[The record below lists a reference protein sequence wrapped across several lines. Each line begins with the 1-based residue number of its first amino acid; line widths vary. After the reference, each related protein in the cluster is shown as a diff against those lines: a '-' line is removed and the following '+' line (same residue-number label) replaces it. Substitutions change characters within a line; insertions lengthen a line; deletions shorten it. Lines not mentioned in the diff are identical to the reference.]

1 MRISTLKR
9 FVPVALA
16 SLAAVVPLGAGT
28 VGAQLAPGALSTV
41 PVPKPDLTGFVRD
54 EAAAVALGKALFWDM
69 QLGSDGVQSCGAC
82 HFHGGADNRL
92 KNQVNPGTQHAAT
105 TFEVAK
111 PNATLTAANFPL
123 HKLANPDDRL
133 SAVLFDADD
142 VISSQSVTLQKFND
156 IIPGQAVENCT
167 VTPDPIFSVGGVNV
181 RRVQPRNVPTMIN
194 AIFTFRNFWDGR
206 GNAVFNGVN
215 GIGLR
220 DATARV
226 LQVQADGSVV
236 PVAVA
241 IAPASL
247 ASQAVP
253 VLGSNFALACTGR
266 TVNKVGKKML
276 SLTPLA
282 KQWVDPTDSVL
293 GPLARSRTTPGARGL
308 TQSYVR
314 LVQTAFD
321 PKWWNSDKV
330 VTFPGGIR
338 TISAP
343 TGAPLTTSEF
353 TVMEQNFS
361 LFFGLAIQLYEAT
374 LVSDDSLFD
383 RVQLGRATLTAAQD
397 DGLTTFKGSCEGTQ
411 CHSGPTFTSASTNNF
426 GAGVEP
432 IEQRQTAA
440 GANAFHDGGFFNI
453 GVRPTAEDL
462 GVGGANPA
470 GVPLSFARRDFLGLG
485 IPEIAAIQNPLPPIG
500 PADVL
505 AVDGAFK
512 APSLRNVELSAPY
525 MHNGGML
532 TLDQVV
538 EFYTRGGDFHEANAA
553 NADAAVDG
561 VGRLVGKPDRR
572 ANVVAFL
579 KTLTDDR
586 VRFESAPF
594 DHPQLFIPNGHPG
607 DAAAVVNDGTGK
619 ATDALVEVPASGAA
633 GSCVGVDGTP
643 HFACPVCGDKKVNQA
658 SEQCDGAD
666 SARCPGRCRADC
678 TCPAAPTPPAPRCGD
693 DLINQASEECD
704 GAADAACT
712 GRCRVDCTCAPA
724 PPSPAPRC
732 GDNAINQPS
741 EQCDGT
747 DSARCPGACRADCT
761 CPPPP
766 PSPSGAP
773 VGTVEAD
780 TLVNKASPA
789 KNNGTSARLE
799 VDASPAKHAFFRVRV
814 SGVGARQV
822 TSARL
827 RLQVSNVPNSQSVA
841 GGRIHAITGCAWDE
855 RTVTAKTQPAID
867 GPVLATVGA
876 VARGQVVDFDVT
888 SAIQGDGVYCFAL
901 DSLSSDCVRYN
912 SREAAAG
919 KPELIIGV
927 GGQAPGTSTPPP
939 PTTTPPPAAAP
950 VGTVVADTS
959 VQNDLP
965 ATNFGGKALLSV
977 DGGGATGSGGVQRT
991 LLRVSVSGVGARLV
1005 TGAHLKL
1012 QVANVTN
1019 AGSVRG
1025 GSIHA
1030 LTSCAWDEKTVTWAT
1045 QPAIDGPALATLGA
1059 VAAGQVVDFDVSAA
1073 VHGDG
1078 VYCFAIDT
1086 SSTDGVDYNAR
1097 EGTGQH
1103 PALVVQV
1110 AAVP

>member
-1 MRISTLKR
+1 
-9 FVPVALA
+9 
-16 SLAAVVPLGAGT
+16 
-28 VGAQLAPGALSTV
+28 
-41 PVPKPDLTGFVRD
+41 
-54 EAAAVALGKALFWDM
+54 
-69 QLGSDGVQSCGAC
+69 
-82 HFHGGADNRL
+82 
-92 KNQVNPGTQHAAT
+92 
-105 TFEVAK
+105 
-111 PNATLTAANFPL
+111 
-123 HKLANPDDRL
+123 
-133 SAVLFDADD
+133 
-142 VISSQSVTLQKFND
+142 
-156 IIPGQAVENCT
+156 
-167 VTPDPIFSVGGVNV
+167 
-181 RRVQPRNVPTMIN
+181 
-194 AIFTFRNFWDGR
+194 
-206 GNAVFNGVN
+206 
-215 GIGLR
+215 
-220 DATARV
+220 
-226 LQVQADGSVV
+226 
-236 PVAVA
+236 
-241 IAPASL
+241 
-247 ASQAVP
+247 
-253 VLGSNFALACTGR
+253 
-266 TVNKVGKKML
+266 
-276 SLTPLA
+276 
-282 KQWVDPTDSVL
+282 
-293 GPLARSRTTPGARGL
+293 
-308 TQSYVR
+308 
-314 LVQTAFD
+314 
-321 PKWWNSDKV
+321 
-330 VTFPGGIR
+330 
-338 TISAP
+338 
-343 TGAPLTTSEF
+343 
-353 TVMEQNFS
+353 
-361 LFFGLAIQLYEAT
+361 
-374 LVSDDSLFD
+374 
-383 RVQLGRATLTAAQD
+383 
-397 DGLTTFKGSCEGTQ
+397 
-411 CHSGPTFTSASTNNF
+411 
-426 GAGVEP
+426 
-432 IEQRQTAA
+432 
-440 GANAFHDGGFFNI
+440 
-453 GVRPTAEDL
+453 
-462 GVGGANPA
+462 
-470 GVPLSFARRDFLGLG
+470 
-485 IPEIAAIQNPLPPIG
+485 
-500 PADVL
+500 
-505 AVDGAFK
+505 
-512 APSLRNVELSAPY
+512 
-525 MHNGGML
+525 
-532 TLDQVV
+532 
-538 EFYTRGGDFHEANAA
+538 FHEANAA

-799 VDASPAKHAFFRVRV
+799 VDASPAKHDPI
-814 SGVGARQV
+814 
-822 TSARL
+822 SA
-827 RLQVSNVPNSQSVA
+827 A
-841 GGRIHAITGCAWDE
+841 
-855 RTVTAKTQPAID
+855 
-867 GPVLATVGA
+867 
-876 VARGQVVDFDVT
+876 
-888 SAIQGDGVYCFAL
+888 
-901 DSLSSDCVRYN
+901 
-912 SREAAAG
+912 
-919 KPELIIGV
+919 
-927 GGQAPGTSTPPP
+927 GGQAPGTRTPPP

-1045 QPAIDGPALATLGA
+1045 QPAIDGPALATL
-1059 VAAGQVVDFDVSAA
+1059 
-1073 VHGDG
+1073 
-1078 VYCFAIDT
+1078 
-1086 SSTDGVDYNAR
+1086 
-1097 EGTGQH
+1097 
-1103 PALVVQV
+1103 
-1110 AAVP
+1110 

>member
-1 MRISTLKR
+1 MKTARLAHAHRNATAGRRGAPMRISTLKR

-167 VTPDPIFSVGGVNV
+167 VTPDPIFSVGG
-181 RRVQPRNVPTMIN
+181 
-194 AIFTFRNFWDGR
+194 
-206 GNAVFNGVN
+206 
-215 GIGLR
+215 
-220 DATARV
+220 
-226 LQVQADGSVV
+226 
-236 PVAVA
+236 
-241 IAPASL
+241 
-247 ASQAVP
+247 
-253 VLGSNFALACTGR
+253 
-266 TVNKVGKKML
+266 
-276 SLTPLA
+276 
-282 KQWVDPTDSVL
+282 
-293 GPLARSRTTPGARGL
+293 PLARSRTTPGARGL
-308 TQSYVR
+308 TSSYVT
-314 LVQTAFD
+314 LIQTAFD

-330 VTFPGGIR
+330 VTFPGGVR

-343 TGAPLTTSEF
+343 TGAPLTTSQF

-361 LFFGLAIQLYEAT
+361 LFFGLAIQLYETT
-374 LVSDDSLFD
+374 LVSDASLFD
-383 RVQLGRATLTAAQD
+383 QAQLGLATLTPAQQ
-397 DGLTTFKGSCEGTQ
+397 DGLNTFKGSCAGTQ
-411 CHSGPTFTSASTNNF
+411 CHSGPTFTAASTNNF
-426 GAGVEP
+426 GAGSEP

-462 GVGGANPA
+462 GVGGSAPA
-470 GVPLSFARRDFLGLG
+470 GGPLAVHRRDFLGLA

-512 APSLRNVELSAPY
+512 APSLRNVELTGPY

-553 NADAAVDG
+553 NLDARIAG
-561 VGRLVGKPDRR
+561 VGRLVGSPTNR

-607 DAAAVVNDGTGK
+607 DAVAVINDGTGK

-643 HFACPVCGDKKVNQA
+643 HFACPVCGDNKVNQA
-658 SEQCDGAD
+658 SEQCDGTD
-666 SARCPGRCRADC
+666 SALCPGACRANCTCPPAPRCGDNLVNQASEQCDVTADAACPGRCRADC
-678 TCPAAPTPPAPRCGD
+678 
-693 DLINQASEECD
+693 N
-704 GAADAACT
+704 
-712 GRCRVDCTCAPA
+712 CAPA
-724 PPSPAPRC
+724 PVC
-732 GDNAINQPS
+732 GDNTINQPS

-747 DSARCPGACRADCT
+747 DSALCPGACRVDCT
-761 CPPPP
+761 CPAAPPP
-766 PSPSGAP
+766 PPAP
-773 VGTVEAD
+773 GTVVATVEAD
-780 TLVNKASPA
+780 AMVNAATPVKNFGATA
-789 KNNGTSARLE
+789 KLE
-799 VDASPAKHAFFRVRV
+799 VDASPVKHALFRVRV

-822 TSARL
+822 TSATL
-827 RLQVSNVPNSQSVA
+827 RLQVSNLLNSQSVA
-841 GGRIHAITGCAWDE
+841 GGRLHAITGCAWDE
-855 RTVTAKTQPAID
+855 HTLTAQTQPAID
-867 GPVLATVGA
+867 GPVLATAGA
-876 VARGQVVDFDVT
+876 VALGQVVDFDVT
-888 SAIQGDGVYCFAL
+888 GAIQGDGVYCFAL
-901 DSLSSDCVRYN
+901 ESPSADGVRYN

-919 KPELIIGV
+919 QPQLLVGV
-927 GGQAPGTSTPPP
+927 GSQT
-939 PTTTPPPAAAP
+939 TTTPPPAASAA
-950 VGTVVADTS
+950 GTVVADTY
-959 VQNDLP
+959 VQSDL
-965 ATNFGGKALLSV
+965 ATTNFGAKPVMSV
-977 DGGGATGSGGVQRT
+977 DNGAASNPGTTGVQHT
-991 LLRVSVSGVGARLV
+991 FLRVSVSGVGARLL

-1019 AGSVRG
+1019 AGSVAG

-1030 LTSCAWDEKTVTWAT
+1030 ITSCTWDEKTVTWAT

-1059 VAAGQVVDFDVSAA
+1059 VAAGQVVDFDVTSAI
-1073 VHGDG
+1073 HGDG

-1086 SSTDGVDYNAR
+1086 TSTDSAIYNSR

-1110 AAVP
+1110 TP

>member
-1 MRISTLKR
+1 
-9 FVPVALA
+9 VPVAIA
-16 SLAAVVPLGAGT
+16 
-28 VGAQLAPGALSTV
+28 
-41 PVPKPDLTGFVRD
+41 
-54 EAAAVALGKALFWDM
+54 
-69 QLGSDGVQSCGAC
+69 
-82 HFHGGADNRL
+82 
-92 KNQVNPGTQHAAT
+92 
-105 TFEVAK
+105 
-111 PNATLTAANFPL
+111 
-123 HKLANPDDRL
+123 
-133 SAVLFDADD
+133 
-142 VISSQSVTLQKFND
+142 IS
-156 IIPGQAVENCT
+156 
-167 VTPDPIFSVGGVNV
+167 
-181 RRVQPRNVPTMIN
+181 
-194 AIFTFRNFWDGR
+194 
-206 GNAVFNGVN
+206 
-215 GIGLR
+215 
-220 DATARV
+220 
-226 LQVQADGSVV
+226 
-236 PVAVA
+236 
-241 IAPASL
+241 PASL

-308 TQSYVR
+308 TSSYVT

-330 VTFPGGIR
+330 VTFPGGVR

-343 TGAPLTTSEF
+343 TGAPLTTSQF

-361 LFFGLAIQLYEAT
+361 LFFGLAIQAYEGT
-374 LVSDDSLFD
+374 LVSDASLFD
-383 RVQLGRATLTAAQD
+383 RAQLGLATFTPEQL
-397 DGLTTFKGSCEGTQ
+397 DGLGTFTGSCAGTQ
-411 CHSGPTFTSASTNNF
+411 CHSGPTFTAASTDNF

-453 GVRPTAEDL
+453 GVRPIAEDL
-462 GVGGANPA
+462 GVGGSNPA
-470 GVPLSFARRDFLGLG
+470 GVPLSFARRDFLGLA

-500 PADVL
+500 AADVL
-505 AVDGAFK
+505 AVDGSFK
-512 APSLRNVELSAPY
+512 APTLRNVELTGPY

-538 EFYTRGGDFHEANAA
+538 EFYTRGGDFHDANAA
-553 NADAAVDG
+553 NLDAKIAG
-561 VGRLVGKPDRR
+561 VGRLVGSPARK
-572 ANVVAFL
+572 ANLVAFL

-607 DAAAVVNDGTGK
+607 DAAAVTNDGTGK

-633 GSCVGVDGTP
+633 GSCVGVDGTA
-643 HFACPVCGDKKVNQA
+643 HFACPVCGDNKVNQA
-658 SEQCDGAD
+658 SEQCDGTD
-666 SARCPGRCRADC
+666 SALCPGACRANCTCPPAPVCGDNVVNQASEQCDGTADAACPGRCRADC
-678 TCPAAPTPPAPRCGD
+678 TC
-693 DLINQASEECD
+693 
-704 GAADAACT
+704 
-712 GRCRVDCTCAPA
+712 APA
-724 PPSPAPRC
+724 PVC
-732 GDNAINQPS
+732 GDNAINQPT

-747 DSARCPGACRADCT
+747 DSALCPGACRVDCT

-766 PSPSGAP
+766 GAP

-780 TLVNKASPA
+780 TFVNKATPA
-789 KNNGTSARLE
+789 RNFGTTTRLE
-799 VDASPAKHAFFRVRV
+799 VDASPVKQTLLRVRV

-827 RLQVSNVPNSQSVA
+827 RMQVSTVLNSQSVA
-841 GGRIHAITGCAWDE
+841 GGRIHAITNCAWDE
-855 RTVTAKTQPAID
+855 RTVTWNTRPVID
-867 GPVLATVGA
+867 GPVLSGAGA
-876 VARGQVVDFDVT
+876 VALGQVVDFDVT
-888 SAIQGDGVYCFAL
+888 SAIQGDGVYCFAVESPSA
-901 DSLSSDCVRYN
+901 DGVRYN

-919 KPELIIGV
+919 KPQLLIGV
-927 GGQAPGTSTPPP
+927 GSQTTTPTT
-939 PTTTPPPAAAP
+939 PTTTTTTLPPAAAP

-959 VQNDLP
+959 VQNDLST
-965 ATNFGGKALLSV
+965 TNFGTKALLSV
-977 DGGGATGSGGVQRT
+977 DGGVATGTGGVQHT
-991 LLRVSVSGVGARLV
+991 LLRVSVSGVGAHLV

-1019 AGSVRG
+1019 AGSVTG

-1030 LTSCAWDEKTVTWAT
+1030 ITSCAWDEKTVTWAT

-1059 VAAGQVVDFDVSAA
+1059 VAAGQVADFDVTSAI
-1073 VHGDG
+1073 HGDG

-1086 SSTDGVDYNAR
+1086 TSTDGVDYNSR

-1110 AAVP
+1110 AP

>member
-1 MRISTLKR
+1 MKTARLAHAHRNATAGRRGAPMRISTLKR

-92 KNQVNPGTQHAAT
+92 KNQVNPGTLHAAT

-123 HKLANPDDRL
+123 HKLANVEDRR

-142 VISSQSVTLQKFND
+142 VVSSQSVTLQKFND
-156 IIPGQAVENCT
+156 IIPGQAEENCT

-194 AIFTFRNFWDGR
+194 AVFTFRNFWDGR
-206 GNAVFNGVN
+206 GNATFNGVDGTGPRN
-215 GIGLR
+215 PN
-220 DATARV
+220 ARV

-266 TVNKVGKKML
+266 TPNKVGKKML

-293 GPLARSRTTPGARGL
+293 GTLATSRTSPGARGL
-308 TQSYVR
+308 TQSYVTM
-314 LVQTAFD
+314 VQNSFQ

-330 VTFPGGIR
+330 VTLPGGVL

-343 TGAPLTTSEF
+343 TGAPLTTSQF

-361 LFFGLAIQLYEAT
+361 LFFGLAIQMYEST
-374 LVSDDSLFD
+374 LVSDDSPFD
-383 RVQLGRATLTAAQD
+383 RFMDGTGTLTPQAQA
-397 DGLTTFKGSCEGTQ
+397 GLGIFQSGGSACSE
-411 CHSGPTFTSASTNNF
+411 CHASATFTAASTNNF
-426 GAGVEP
+426 GNGVEP
-432 IEQRQTAA
+432 IEQRMTAA

-453 GVRPTAEDL
+453 GVRPTAEDI

-470 GVPLSFARRDFLGLG
+470 GQPLSFARRDFLGLA
-485 IPEIAAIQNPLPPIG
+485 IPELVTVQNPLPPITA
-500 PADVL
+500 ADVL
-505 AVDGAFK
+505 AVDGAVK

-607 DAAAVVNDGTGK
+607 DAAHVTDDGTGK
-619 ATDALVEVPASGAA
+619 ATDTLVELPASGAA

-666 SARCPGRCRADC
+666 SALCRGRCRADC
-678 TCPAAPTPPAPRCGD
+678 TCPPAPTAAAPTAKAPT
-693 DLINQASEECD
+693 
-704 GAADAACT
+704 AAAPT
-712 GRCRVDCTCAPA
+712 APA
-724 PPSPAPRC
+724 PTAPAPTAAAPRC
-732 GDNAINQPS
+732 GDN
-741 EQCDGT
+741 
-747 DSARCPGACRADCT
+747 
-761 CPPPP
+761 
-766 PSPSGAP
+766 
-773 VGTVEAD
+773 
-780 TLVNKASPA
+780 
-789 KNNGTSARLE
+789 
-799 VDASPAKHAFFRVRV
+799 
-814 SGVGARQV
+814 
-822 TSARL
+822 
-827 RLQVSNVPNSQSVA
+827 
-841 GGRIHAITGCAWDE
+841 
-855 RTVTAKTQPAID
+855 
-867 GPVLATVGA
+867 
-876 VARGQVVDFDVT
+876 VVD
-888 SAIQGDGVYCFAL
+888 
-901 DSLSSDCVRYN
+901 
-912 SREAAAG
+912 
-919 KPELIIGV
+919 
-927 GGQAPGTSTPPP
+927 QANE
-939 PTTTPPPAAAP
+939 
-950 VGTVVADTS
+950 
-959 VQNDLP
+959 Q
-965 ATNFGGKALLSV
+965 
-977 DGGGATGSGGVQRT
+977 
-991 LLRVSVSGVGARLV
+991 
-1005 TGAHLKL
+1005 
-1012 QVANVTN
+1012 
-1019 AGSVRG
+1019 
-1025 GSIHA
+1025 
-1030 LTSCAWDEKTVTWAT
+1030 
-1045 QPAIDGPALATLGA
+1045 
-1059 VAAGQVVDFDVSAA
+1059 
-1073 VHGDG
+1073 
-1078 VYCFAIDT
+1078 
-1086 SSTDGVDYNAR
+1086 
-1097 EGTGQH
+1097 
-1103 PALVVQV
+1103 
-1110 AAVP
+1110 

>member
-1 MRISTLKR
+1 METAQLALKHHSAGAGRKGNAMSSMTLKR
-9 FVPVALA
+9 FVAPSVA

-41 PVPKPDLTGFVRD
+41 PVPKPDLAGFVRD

-69 QLGSDGVQSCGAC
+69 QLGSDGIQTCGSC

-92 KNQVNPGTQHAAT
+92 KNQVNPGTLHAAT

-123 HKLANPDDRL
+123 HKLANPEDRF
-133 SAVLFDADD
+133 SRVLFDADD
-142 VISSQSVTLQKFND
+142 VISSQSVTLAKFND
-156 IIPGQAVENCT
+156 VNHGQAEENCT

-215 GIGLR
+215 AFGLR

-241 IAPASL
+241 ISPASL

-308 TQSYVR
+308 TASYVT
-314 LVQTAFD
+314 LIQTAFD

-330 VTFPGGIR
+330 VTLPGGVL

-343 TGAPLTTSEF
+343 TGAPLTTSQF

-374 LVSDDSLFD
+374 LVSDDSPFD
-383 RVQLGRATLTAAQD
+383 RAQLGRASLTPAQQD
-397 DGLTTFKGSCEGTQ
+397 ALTTFSGSCEGSE
-411 CHSGPTFTSASTNNF
+411 CHSGPTFTAASTNNF

-432 IEQRQTAA
+432 IERRLTAA

-462 GVGGANPA
+462 GVGGSNPA
-470 GVPLSFARRDFLGLG
+470 GVPLSFARRDFLGLA

-500 PADVL
+500 AADVL
-505 AVDGAFK
+505 AVDGSFK
-512 APSLRNVELSAPY
+512 APSLRNVELTGPY

-538 EFYTRGGDFHEANAA
+538 ELYTRGGDFHEANAS
-553 NADAAVDG
+553 NLDARIAG
-561 VGRLVGKPDRR
+561 VGRLVGSPARK
-572 ANVVAFL
+572 ANLVAFL

-607 DAAAVVNDGTGK
+607 DAAHVTDDGTGT
-619 ATDALVEVPASGAA
+619 ATDTLVEVPASGAA

-658 SEQCDGAD
+658 
-666 SARCPGRCRADC
+666 
-678 TCPAAPTPPAPRCGD
+678 T
-693 DLINQASEECD
+693 
-704 GAADAACT
+704 
-712 GRCRVDCTCAPA
+712 
-724 PPSPAPRC
+724 
-732 GDNAINQPS
+732 

-747 DSARCPGACRADCT
+747 DSVLCPGACRANCT

-766 PSPSGAP
+766 PAPGA
-773 VGTVEAD
+773 VVATVEAD
-780 TLVNKASPA
+780 AMVNAATPV
-789 KNNGTSARLE
+789 KN
-799 VDASPAKHAFFRVRV
+799 
-814 SGVGARQV
+814 
-822 TSARL
+822 
-827 RLQVSNVPNSQSVA
+827 
-841 GGRIHAITGCAWDE
+841 
-855 RTVTAKTQPAID
+855 
-867 GPVLATVGA
+867 
-876 VARGQVVDFDVT
+876 
-888 SAIQGDGVYCFAL
+888 
-901 DSLSSDCVRYN
+901 
-912 SREAAAG
+912 
-919 KPELIIGV
+919 
-927 GGQAPGTSTPPP
+927 
-939 PTTTPPPAAAP
+939 
-950 VGTVVADTS
+950 
-959 VQNDLP
+959 
-965 ATNFGGKALLSV
+965 
-977 DGGGATGSGGVQRT
+977 
-991 LLRVSVSGVGARLV
+991 
-1005 TGAHLKL
+1005 
-1012 QVANVTN
+1012 
-1019 AGSVRG
+1019 
-1025 GSIHA
+1025 
-1030 LTSCAWDEKTVTWAT
+1030 
-1045 QPAIDGPALATLGA
+1045 
-1059 VAAGQVVDFDVSAA
+1059 
-1073 VHGDG
+1073 
-1078 VYCFAIDT
+1078 
-1086 SSTDGVDYNAR
+1086 
-1097 EGTGQH
+1097 
-1103 PALVVQV
+1103 
-1110 AAVP
+1110 

>member
-92 KNQVNPGTQHAAT
+92 KNQVNPGTLHAAT

-123 HKLANPDDRL
+123 HKLANVEDRR

-142 VISSQSVTLQKFND
+142 VVSSQSVTLRKFND
-156 IIPGQAVENCT
+156 VIPGQAEENCT

-206 GNAVFNGVN
+206 GNAIFNGVDGTGPRN
-215 GIGLR
+215 PN
-220 DATARV
+220 ARV

-308 TQSYVR
+308 TSSYVT
-314 LVQTAFD
+314 LIQTAFD

-330 VTFPGGIR
+330 VTFPGGVR

-343 TGAPLTTSEF
+343 TGAPLTTSQF

-361 LFFGLAIQLYEAT
+361 LFFGLAIQLYETT
-374 LVSDDSLFD
+374 LVSDASLFD
-383 RVQLGRATLTAAQD
+383 QAQLGLATLTPAQQ
-397 DGLTTFKGSCEGTQ
+397 DGLNTFKGSCAGTQ
-411 CHSGPTFTSASTNNF
+411 CHSGPTFTAASTNNF
-426 GAGVEP
+426 GAGSEP

-607 DAAAVVNDGTGK
+607 DAVAVINDGTGK

-643 HFACPVCGDKKVNQA
+643 HFACPVCGDNKVNQA
-658 SEQCDGAD
+658 SEQCDGTDSVLCPGACRANCTCPPAPRCGDNLVNQASEQCDGTAD
-666 SARCPGRCRADC
+666 AACPGRCRADC
-678 TCPAAPTPPAPRCGD
+678 TC
-693 DLINQASEECD
+693 
-704 GAADAACT
+704 
-712 GRCRVDCTCAPA
+712 APA
-724 PPSPAPRC
+724 PVC

-747 DSARCPGACRADCT
+747 DSALCPGACRVDCT
-761 CPPPP
+761 CPAAPPP
-766 PSPSGAP
+766 PPAP
-773 VGTVEAD
+773 GTVVATVEAD
-780 TLVNKASPA
+780 AMVNAATPVKNFGATA
-789 KNNGTSARLE
+789 KLE
-799 VDASPAKHAFFRVRV
+799 VDASPVKHALFRVRV

-822 TSARL
+822 TSATL
-827 RLQVSNVPNSQSVA
+827 RLQVSNLLNSQSVA
-841 GGRIHAITGCAWDE
+841 GGRLHAITGCAWDE
-855 RTVTAKTQPAID
+855 HTLTAKTQPAID
-867 GPVLATVGA
+867 GPVLATAGA
-876 VARGQVVDFDVT
+876 VALGQVVDFDVT
-888 SAIQGDGVYCFAL
+888 GAIQGDGVYCFAL
-901 DSLSSDCVRYN
+901 ESPSADGVRYN

-919 KPELIIGV
+919 KPQLLVGV
-927 GGQAPGTSTPPP
+927 GSQTTTTPPP
-939 PTTTPPPAAAP
+939 PTTTPPPAASAA
-950 VGTVVADTS
+950 GTVVADTY
-959 VQNDLP
+959 VQSDL
-965 ATNFGGKALLSV
+965 ATTNFGAKPVMSV
-977 DGGGATGSGGVQRT
+977 DNGAASNPGTTGVQHT
-991 LLRVSVSGVGARLV
+991 FLRVSVSGVGARLL

-1019 AGSVRG
+1019 AGSVAG

-1030 LTSCAWDEKTVTWAT
+1030 ITSCTWDEKTVTWAT

-1059 VAAGQVVDFDVSAA
+1059 VAAGQVVDFDVTSAI
-1073 VHGDG
+1073 HGDG

-1086 SSTDGVDYNAR
+1086 TSTDSAIYNSR

-1110 AAVP
+1110 TP

>member
-1 MRISTLKR
+1 MKTARLAHAHRNATAGRRGAPMRISTLKR

-54 EAAAVALGKALFWDM
+54 EATAVALGKALFWDM

-206 GNAVFNGVN
+206 ANAVFNGV
-215 GIGLR
+215 
-220 DATARV
+220 DAFGPRNPNARV

-361 LFFGLAIQLYEAT
+361 LFFGLAVQLYEAT

-383 RVQLGRATLTAAQD
+383 RVQLGRATLTSAQQ
-397 DGLTTFKGSCEGTQ
+397 DGLTTFAGSCGGIQ
-411 CHSGPTFTSASTNNF
+411 CHSGPTFTAASIDSF
-426 GAGVEP
+426 GADVEP
-432 IEQRQTAA
+432 IERRETAA

-453 GVRPTAEDL
+453 GVRPTAEDV
-462 GVGGANPA
+462 GVGGSNPA
-470 GVPLSFARRDFLGLG
+470 GVPLSFARRDFLGLA
-485 IPEIAAIQNPLPPIG
+485 IPEIAAIQNPLPVIS

-505 AVDGAFK
+505 AVDGSFK
-512 APSLRNVELSAPY
+512 APSLRNVELTAPY

-532 TLDQVV
+532 TLKQVV
-538 EFYTRGGDFHEANAA
+538 EFYTRGGDFHDAA
-553 NADAAVDG
+553 NLDAKIDG

-572 ANVVAFL
+572 ASVVAFL

-594 DHPQLFIPNGHPG
+594 DPPQLFIPNGHPG
-607 DAAAVVNDGTGK
+607 DAAHVTDDGTGT
-619 ATDALVEVPASGAA
+619 ATDTLVELPASGAA

-643 HFACPVCGDKKVNQA
+643 HFSCPVCGDRKANPA
-658 SEQCDGAD
+658 SEQCDGAA
-666 SARCPGRCRADC
+666 SALCPARCRADC

-747 DSARCPGACRADCT
+747 DSARCPGACPVDCT

-766 PSPSGAP
+766 RAP
-773 VGTVEAD
+773 VGVVEAD
-780 TLVNKASPA
+780 TLVNKATPA
-789 KNNGTSARLE
+789 
-799 VDASPAKHAFFRVRV
+799 
-814 SGVGARQV
+814 
-822 TSARL
+822 
-827 RLQVSNVPNSQSVA
+827 
-841 GGRIHAITGCAWDE
+841 
-855 RTVTAKTQPAID
+855 
-867 GPVLATVGA
+867 
-876 VARGQVVDFDVT
+876 
-888 SAIQGDGVYCFAL
+888 
-901 DSLSSDCVRYN
+901 
-912 SREAAAG
+912 
-919 KPELIIGV
+919 
-927 GGQAPGTSTPPP
+927 
-939 PTTTPPPAAAP
+939 
-950 VGTVVADTS
+950 
-959 VQNDLP
+959 
-965 ATNFGGKALLSV
+965 
-977 DGGGATGSGGVQRT
+977 
-991 LLRVSVSGVGARLV
+991 
-1005 TGAHLKL
+1005 
-1012 QVANVTN
+1012 
-1019 AGSVRG
+1019 
-1025 GSIHA
+1025 
-1030 LTSCAWDEKTVTWAT
+1030 
-1045 QPAIDGPALATLGA
+1045 
-1059 VAAGQVVDFDVSAA
+1059 
-1073 VHGDG
+1073 
-1078 VYCFAIDT
+1078 
-1086 SSTDGVDYNAR
+1086 
-1097 EGTGQH
+1097 
-1103 PALVVQV
+1103 
-1110 AAVP
+1110 

>member
-1 MRISTLKR
+1 MTTAQFALKHQSAGAGRKGNAMSSSALKR
-9 FVPVALA
+9 FVAPPLA
-16 SLAAVVPLGAGT
+16 SLAIVFLLRASTAVAEVPLGALG
-28 VGAQLAPGALSTV
+28 TV
-41 PVPKPDLTGFVRD
+41 PVPKPDLAGFVRD
-54 EAAAVALGKALFWDM
+54 EATAVALGKALFWDM
-69 QLGSDGVQSCGAC
+69 QLGSDGIQSCGAC
-82 HFHGGADNRL
+82 HFHGGADSRL
-92 KNQVNPGTQHAAT
+92 KNQVNPGTIHGAT

-111 PNATLTAANFPL
+111 PNATLTPANFPL
-123 HKLANPDDRL
+123 HKLANPDDRF

-142 VISSQSVTLQKFND
+142 VISSQSVTLRKFND
-156 IIPGQAVENCT
+156 IIPGQAAENCT
-167 VTPDPIFSVGGVNV
+167 VTPDPIFNVGGVNV

-308 TQSYVR
+308 TPSYVT
-314 LVQTAFD
+314 LIQTAFD

-330 VTFPGGIR
+330 VTFPGGVR

-361 LFFGLAIQLYEAT
+361 LFFGLAIQLYETT
-374 LVSDDSLFD
+374 LVSDASLFD
-383 RVQLGRATLTAAQD
+383 QAQLGLATLTPAQQ
-397 DGLTTFKGSCEGTQ
+397 DGLNTFKGSCAGTQ
-411 CHSGPTFTSASTNNF
+411 CHSGPTFTAASTNNF
-426 GAGVEP
+426 GAGSEP

-453 GVRPTAEDL
+453 GVRPTAEDP
-462 GVGGANPA
+462 GVGGSNPA
-470 GVPLSFARRDFLGLG
+470 GVPLSFARRDFLGLA
-485 IPEIAAIQNPLPPIG
+485 IPELATVQNPLPPIG

-505 AVDGAFK
+505 AVDGSFK
-512 APSLRNVELSAPY
+512 APSLRNVELTGPY

-553 NADAAVDG
+553 NLDARIAG
-561 VGRLVGKPDRR
+561 VGRLVGSPTNK

-607 DAAAVVNDGTGK
+607 DAAAVRNDGTGK

-643 HFACPVCGDKKVNQA
+643 HFACPVCGDNKVNQA
-658 SEQCDGAD
+658 SEQCDGTDSVLCPGACRANCTCPPAPTPAAPRCGDNLVNQASEQCDGTAD
-666 SARCPGRCRADC
+666 AACPGRCRADC
-678 TCPAAPTPPAPRCGD
+678 TCGPAP
-693 DLINQASEECD
+693 
-704 GAADAACT
+704 
-712 GRCRVDCTCAPA
+712 V
-724 PPSPAPRC
+724 C
-732 GDNAINQPS
+732 GDNTINQPS

-747 DSARCPGACRADCT
+747 DSALCPGACRPDCT

-766 PSPSGAP
+766 PPPGAA

-780 TLVNKASPA
+780 AMVNGAAPTR
-789 KNNGTSARLE
+789 NFGTSPRLE
-799 VDASPAKHAFFRVRV
+799 VDASPLKHTFFRVRV

-822 TSARL
+822 TSATL

-867 GPVLATVGA
+867 GPVLSTAGA

-965 ATNFGGKALLSV
+965 TTNFGGKALLSV

-1005 TGAHLKL
+1005 TGAHLKI

-1019 AGSVRG
+1019 AGSARG

-1030 LTSCAWDEKTVTWAT
+1030 LTSCAWDEQTVTWAM
-1045 QPAIDGPALATLGA
+1045 QPAIEGPA
-1059 VAAGQVVDFDVSAA
+1059 
-1073 VHGDG
+1073 
-1078 VYCFAIDT
+1078 
-1086 SSTDGVDYNAR
+1086 R
-1097 EGTGQH
+1097 
-1103 PALVVQV
+1103 
-1110 AAVP
+1110 